1 MIYYA
6 LSNGTKYADHTAWG
20 RCWFCDSLD
29 DAKLFKTRRGAEAVI
44 KEGKEKGLDLNLQ
57 IVEVEVTRQVRS

>member
-6 LSNGTKYADHTAWG
+6 ISNGTKYADHTAWG

-29 DAKLFKTRRGAEAVI
+29 DAKLFKTRKGAENVI
-44 KEGKEKGLDLNLQ
+44 KEGEEKGRNQNLQ
-57 IVEVEVTRQVRS
+57 IVEVEVTRRVRN